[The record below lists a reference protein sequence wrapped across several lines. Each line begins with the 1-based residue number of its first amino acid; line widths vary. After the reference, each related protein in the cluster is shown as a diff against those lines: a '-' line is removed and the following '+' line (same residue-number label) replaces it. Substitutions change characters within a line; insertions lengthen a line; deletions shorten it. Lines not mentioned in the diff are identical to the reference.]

1 MKYSLVIITLV
12 DSVRQRY
19 PLMLRI
25 GYKTKQKNL
34 NCNIKCNT
42 PVKKSC
48 RIGLTIVKISLK
60 PILIIT
66 GDGVHGFV
74 KGCVAGGAL
83 PLINHKRHL

>member
-1 MKYSLVIITLV
+1 MYLPSHIWI
-12 DSVRQRY
+12 Y
-19 PLMLRI
+19 FWI
-25 GYKTKQKNL
+25 L